1 MGAIL
6 NGKEIHGGFLNG
18 KLLFEELDDSQTWL
32 QCPTP
37 SNVPSG
43 ANVLK
48 GMTLMRYN
56 DGNKSIDIVSNAK
69 GGLTNLTVGFQLPS
83 GYEFDESS
91 DRVSMKTCVYD
102 NYGTA
107 TDTSN
112 IVTASRSANQYI
124 LSYQYAYSI
133 MIYLCGYAGEIRL
146 HNDYPVFSVVNIKG
160 VHKV

>member
-1 MGAIL
+1 MGSIL

-37 SNVPSG
+37 SNIPKG
-43 ANVLK
+43 ANVLT

-56 DGNKSIDIVSNAK
+56 DGDNSIDIVSNAK
-69 GGLTNLTVGFQLPS
+69 GGLTNSTVGFQLPS
-83 GYEFDESS
+83 GYEFEKLSGS
-91 DRVSMKTCVYD
+91 VTMKMCVYD
-102 NYGTA
+102 YYGTA

-112 IVTASRSANQYI
+112 NVTVSRSTNQYF

-133 MIYLCGYAGEIRL
+133 FTYLCGYAGEVRL
-146 HNDYPVFSVVNIKG
+146 NGDSPTFAIVNIKG

>member
-37 SNVPSG
+37 SNIPKG
-43 ANVLK
+43 ANVLT

-56 DGNKSIDIVSNAK
+56 DGDNSIDIVSNAK
-69 GGLTNLTVGFQLPS
+69 GNLTESTVGFQLPL
-83 GYEFDESS
+83 GYEFDKLSGS
-91 DRVSMKTCVYD
+91 VIMRMYV
-102 NYGTA
+102 YGTSG
-107 TDTSN
+107 TPTETSN
-112 IVTASRSANQYI
+112 TVTVSRSANQYI
-124 LSYQYAYSI
+124 LSYQYPYSI
-133 MIYLCGYAGEIRL
+133 FTYLCGYSGEVRT
-146 HNDYPVFSVVNIKG
+146 NSDSPSFSIVNIKG

>member
-1 MGAIL
+1 MGSIL

-37 SNVPSG
+37 SNIPKG
-43 ANVLK
+43 ANVLT

-56 DGNKSIDIVSNAK
+56 DGDNSIDIVSNAK
-69 GGLTNLTVGFQLPS
+69 GGLTNLTVGLQLPS

-91 DRVSMKTCVYD
+91 DRVSMNMCVYD
-102 NYGTA
+102 NYGTP

-112 IVTASRSANQYI
+112 NVTVSRSANQYI
-124 LSYQYAYSI
+124 LSYQYPYSV
-133 MIYLCGYAGEIRL
+133 MVYLCGYAGEIRL
-146 HNDYPVFSVVNIKG
+146 NNDRPVFSVVNIKG